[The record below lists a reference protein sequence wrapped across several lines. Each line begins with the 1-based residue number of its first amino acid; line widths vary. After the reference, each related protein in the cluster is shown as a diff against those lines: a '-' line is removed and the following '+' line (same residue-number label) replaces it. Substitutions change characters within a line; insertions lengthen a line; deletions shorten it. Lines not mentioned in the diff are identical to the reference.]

1 MGRDDQ
7 LPMNHDFREL
17 RESEIDALSDARLL
31 AYIQSARD
39 AGKTDTAAMAGV
51 QHLVFRHMDS
61 VVRRVAKNVPPH
73 LVEDVAH
80 DALVEAIA
88 SVFAG
93 ESIKQFHKWLNV
105 IVSRCVADFWRGP
118 KGRQLKLDREASIA
132 TPAEDEGPDDG
143 VVVAVDGG
151 FGAWELVEL
160 VDAVLETRSE
170 QHQQV
175 IEMQIWEGASAKE
188 VAAATGV
195 TEANAYQ
202 VLRRF
207 RVDLRAALDGD
218 SASAS

>member
-7 LPMNHDFREL
+7 PPMNQDFREL
-17 RESEIDALSDARLL
+17 RDHEIDALSDARLL

-39 AGKTDTAAMAGV
+39 AGKTDTAAMTGV

-61 VVRRVAKNVPPH
+61 VVQRVAKSVPTH

-80 DALVEAIA
+80 DALVQAIA

-118 KGRQLKLDREASIA
+118 KGRQLKLDREASMGA
-132 TPAEDEGPDDG
+132 SPEDDGAGDG

-151 FGAWELVEL
+151 FGAWELGDV

-170 QHQQV
+170 PHRQV
-175 IEMQIWEGASAKE
+175 IEMLIWERASAKE
-188 VAAATGV
+188 VADATGV
-195 TEANAYQ
+195 SEANAYQ

-218 SASAS
+218 AS

>member
-7 LPMNHDFREL
+7 QPMNHDFREL
-17 RESEIDALSDARLL
+17 RDYEIDALSDARLL

-39 AGKTDTAAMAGV
+39 AGKTDTAAMTGV

-61 VVRRVAKNVPPH
+61 VVQRVAKSVPGH

-80 DALVEAIA
+80 DALVQAVA

-118 KGRQLKLDREASIA
+118 KGRQLKLDREASMG
-132 TPAEDEGPDDG
+132 TPPDDG
-143 VVVAVDGG
+143 ADDGAVVAVDGG
-151 FGAWELVEL
+151 FGAWELGDV

-170 QHQQV
+170 QHRQV
-175 IEMQIWEGASAKE
+175 IEMLVWERASAKE
-188 VAAATGV
+188 VADATGV
-195 TEANAYQ
+195 SEANAYQ

-207 RVDLRAALDGD
+207 RVDLRSALDGD
-218 SASAS
+218 AS

>member
-17 RESEIDALSDARLL
+17 RDFEIDALSDARLL

-51 QHLVFRHMDS
+51 RHLVFRHMDS
-61 VVRRVAKNVPPH
+61 VAQRVAKSVPAH

-80 DALVEAIA
+80 DALVQAIA
-88 SVFAG
+88 SAFAG

-118 KGRQLKLDREASIA
+118 KGRQLKLDREASMGA
-132 TPAEDEGPDDG
+132 SPEDAEDG

-151 FGAWELVEL
+151 FGAWELGDV

-170 QHQQV
+170 PHRQV
-175 IEMQIWEGASAKE
+175 IEMLIWERASGKE

-195 TEANAYQ
+195 SEANAYQ

-207 RVDLRAALDGD
+207 RVDLRAALDED
-218 SASAS
+218 AS